1 MAENIETKVLSVDVG
16 GAITNI
22 KEYKKHIEELK
33 GTLLGLEKGTEEY
46 NKVQVQLREEQDK
59 LKEALKDAGGLKEY
73 KEYIENLKGDL
84 LNVTKGTDEWIK
96 KSTELTEAQNVL
108 NDLLKDSGGLKE
120 YKQYVDNLKG
130 SLLNLDKTSE
140 EYKQKS
146 IELTEAQEHLNE
158 VMAIGKNNGEFL
170 EGSYN
175 YLSKQ
180 MSDLKK
186 EWKATGD
193 EAERARLGEQ
203 INSINNQ
210 LKDMDA
216 SVGVFSRNVGNYSQ
230 AYEEAFKTVI
240 GSLDDV
246 DGLLGEVAGNVNSLF
261 PLIKQTTAAATAGLK
276 GIKKAIATTGIGLLI
291 VAVGELA
298 AHFDDVRRAVGVTDD
313 KFQEFKSTVTGV
325 LKTIVAGVAG
335 VGNSILQFLITPIKT
350 FVEVVKGAGTLIKD
364 VFTGKFKKIKEDAV
378 SAGNAVTNALNN
390 GIQFKANFNKGK
402 EFADNLI
409 QNIQD
414 EVKAKQKSD
423 SGKVEV
429 DINPILNRLEEFGL
443 GDIDMLKL
451 QADRRKEALTKQYQ
465 EEKAL
470 LEKNHID
477 TSTLTAEYTQNMLK
491 ADDEYNAAVLQK
503 MQDADAEQ
511 INQLLATS
519 LEEEE
524 ILQGLFDDETM
535 MQEARNIIAA
545 ALDEKRKE
553 QEKKDLEERKKN
565 IESFVSS
572 TSDIIGMVADAWES
586 SIKSQVESGKISEE
600 EGKKQFERVKALET
614 AVAIINTLAAGIE
627 AFKGITKAS
636 GGWALAA
643 AIAQMVATVG
653 VGMAQVAK
661 IQSTQLGTKSTQVT
675 SVTTPNLGSIV
686 NEYQPQYV
694 SNITNN
700 TELDNLANAL
710 QKNPIKA
717 YVVESDITNA
727 QGLTRQREDETS
739 W

>member
-22 KEYKKHIEELK
+22 KEYKQHIDSLK
-33 GTLLGLEKGTEEY
+33 GTLLGLEKGTEQY
-46 NKVQVQLREEQDK
+46 NAV
-59 LKEALKDAGGLKEY
+59 A
-73 KEYIENLKGDL
+73 
-84 LNVTKGTDEWIK
+84 
-96 KSTELTEAQNVL
+96 TELV
-108 NDLLKDSGGLKE
+108 KE
-120 YKQYVDNLKG
+120 Q
-130 SLLNLDKTSE
+130 
-140 EYKQKS
+140 QK
-146 IELTEAQEHLNE
+146 LTE
-158 VMAIGKNNGEFL
+158 VMDVAKGKGEAV
-170 EGSYN
+170 EGSYDN
-175 YLSKQ
+175 LSKT
-180 MSDLKK
+180 MSELKK
-186 EWKATGD
+186 QFKATGD
-193 EAERARLGEQ
+193 EAERTNLALK
-203 INSINNQ
+203 INDINNQ

-240 GSLDDV
+240 GGLDGV

-298 AHFDDVRRAVGVTDD
+298 AHFDDVRRAVGVTDE

-325 LKTIVAGVAG
+325 LKTIVAGVVG

-350 FVEVVKGAGTLIKD
+350 FIEVVKGAGTLIKD
-364 VFTGKFKKIKEDAV
+364 VFTGNFKKIKEDAV
-378 SAGNAVTNALNN
+378 SAGNAVTDALNN
-390 GIQFKANFNKGK
+390 GIKLKANFNKGK

-414 EVKAKQKSD
+414 NINKSD
-423 SGKVEV
+423 KNPVTVTVQPKLKEV
-429 DINPILNRLEEFGL
+429 DTSNLNSGEEDIN
-443 GDIDMLKL
+443 LKL
-451 QADRRKEALTKQYQ
+451 RQ
-465 EEKAL
+465 EEEKQAL
-470 LEKNHID
+470 KDQEKINK
-477 TSTLTAEYTQNMLK
+477 EYLDIEKDFYSELNANLDQ
-491 ADDEYNAAVLQK
+491 YNK
-503 MQDADAEQ
+503 DYFKKFTEQ
-511 INQLLATS
+511 Q
-519 LEEEE
+519 EEE
-524 ILQGLFDDETM
+524 
-535 MQEARNIIAA
+535 ARI
-545 ALDEKRKE
+545 
-553 QEKKDLEERKKN
+553 LEERKNN
-565 IESFVSS
+565 IKSFVSS

-586 SIKSQVESGKISEE
+586 SIKSQIETGKISEE
-600 EGKKQFERVKALET
+600 EGKKQFEQVKALET
-614 AVAIINTLAAGIE
+614 SVAIINTLAAGVE
-627 AFKGITKAS
+627 AFKGITKAT
-636 GGWALAA
+636 GGWALAS
-643 AIAQMVATVG
+643 AIAQMVATVT

-661 IQSTQLGTKSTQVT
+661 IQSTQLGTKATQVT

-717 YVVESDITNA
+717 YVVESDISNA

>member
-33 GTLLGLEKGTEEY
+33 GTLLGLEKGTEQY

-84 LNVTKGTDEWIK
+84 LNVSKGTDEWIK
-96 KSTELTEAQNVL
+96 KSAELTEAQNAL
-108 NDLLKDSGGLKE
+108 NDILRDSGGLKE
-120 YKQYVDNLKG
+120 YKQYVDSLKG

-158 VMAIGKNNGEFL
+158 VMAIGKNNGELL

-230 AYEEAFKTVI
+230 AYEEAFKAVI
-240 GSLDDV
+240 GGLDDV

-298 AHFDDVRRAVGVTDD
+298 AHFDDVRRAIGVTDE

-325 LKTIVAGVAG
+325 LKTIVAGVVG

-350 FVEVVKGAGTLIKD
+350 FIEVVKGAGTLIKD
-364 VFTGKFKKIKEDAV
+364 VFTGNFKKIKEDAV
-378 SAGNAVTNALNN
+378 SAGNAVTNALNS
-390 GIQFKANFNKGK
+390 GIEFKANFNKGK

-414 EVKAKQKSD
+414 NINKSD
-423 SGKVEV
+423 KNPVTVTVQPKLKEV
-429 DINPILNRLEEFGL
+429 DTSNLNSGEEDIN
-443 GDIDMLKL
+443 LKL
-451 QADRRKEALTKQYQ
+451 RQ
-465 EEKAL
+465 EEEKQAL
-470 LEKNHID
+470 KDQEKINK
-477 TSTLTAEYTQNMLK
+477 EYLDIEKDLYSELNANLDQ
-491 ADDEYNAAVLQK
+491 YNK
-503 MQDADAEQ
+503 DYFKKFTEQ
-511 INQLLATS
+511 Q
-519 LEEEE
+519 EEE
-524 ILQGLFDDETM
+524 
-535 MQEARNIIAA
+535 ARV
-545 ALDEKRKE
+545 
-553 QEKKDLEERKKN
+553 LEERKNN
-565 IESFVSS
+565 IKSFVSS

-586 SIKSQVESGKISEE
+586 SIKSQIETGKISEE
-600 EGKKQFERVKALET
+600 EGKKQFEQVKALET

-627 AFKGITKAS
+627 AFKGTIGKT
-636 GGWALAA
+636 GWGLAA

-717 YVVESDITNA
+717 YVVESDISNA

>member
-33 GTLLGLEKGTEEY
+33 GTLLGLQKGTDEY

-59 LKEALKDAGGLKEY
+59 LKETLKDAGGLKEY

-84 LNVTKGTDEWIK
+84 LNVSKGTDEWIK
-96 KSTELTEAQNVL
+96 KSAELTEAQNTL
-108 NDLLKDSGGLKE
+108 NDILKDFGGFKE
-120 YKQYVDNLKG
+120 YKQYVDSLKG

-158 VMAIGKNNGEFL
+158 VMAIGKNNGELL

-193 EAERARLGEQ
+193 EAERARLSEQ

-230 AYEEAFKTVI
+230 AYEEAFKAVI
-240 GSLDDV
+240 GGLDNV

-298 AHFDDVRRAVGVTDD
+298 AHFDDVRRAVGVTDE

-325 LKTIVAGVAG
+325 LKTIVAGVVG

-350 FVEVVKGAGTLIKD
+350 FIEVVKGAGTLIKD
-364 VFTGKFKKIKEDAV
+364 VFTGNFKKIKEDAV
-378 SAGNAVTNALNN
+378 SAGKAVTDALNS
-390 GIQFKANFNKGK
+390 GIEFKANFNKGK

-414 EVKAKQKSD
+414 NINKSD
-423 SGKVEV
+423 K
-429 DINPILNRLEEFGL
+429 NPVTVTVQ
-443 GDIDMLKL
+443 LKL
-451 QADRRKEALTKQYQ
+451 KAVDTSNLNSGEEDVNLKLRQ
-465 EEKAL
+465 EEEKQAL
-470 LEKNHID
+470 KDQEKINK
-477 TSTLTAEYTQNMLK
+477 EYLDIEEDLYSELNAILDQ
-491 ADDEYNAAVLQK
+491 YNK
-503 MQDADAEQ
+503 DYFKKFTEQ
-511 INQLLATS
+511 Q
-519 LEEEE
+519 EEE
-524 ILQGLFDDETM
+524 
-535 MQEARNIIAA
+535 ARV
-545 ALDEKRKE
+545 
-553 QEKKDLEERKKN
+553 LEERKNN
-565 IESFVSS
+565 IKSFVSS

-586 SIKSQVESGKISEE
+586 SIKSQIETGKISEE
-600 EGKKQFERVKALET
+600 EGKKQFEQVKALET

-627 AFKGITKAS
+627 AFKGTIGKT
-636 GGWALAA
+636 GWGLAA

-661 IQSTQLGTKSTQVT
+661 IQSTQLGTKATQVT

-717 YVVESDITNA
+717 YVVESDISNA

>member
-22 KEYKKHIEELK
+22 KEYKQHIDSLK
-33 GTLLGLEKGTEEY
+33 GTLLGLEKGTEQY
-46 NKVQVQLREEQDK
+46 NAV
-59 LKEALKDAGGLKEY
+59 A
-73 KEYIENLKGDL
+73 
-84 LNVTKGTDEWIK
+84 
-96 KSTELTEAQNVL
+96 TELV
-108 NDLLKDSGGLKE
+108 KE
-120 YKQYVDNLKG
+120 Q
-130 SLLNLDKTSE
+130 
-140 EYKQKS
+140 QK
-146 IELTEAQEHLNE
+146 LTE
-158 VMAIGKNNGEFL
+158 VMDVAKGKGEAV
-170 EGSYN
+170 EGSYDS
-175 YLSKQ
+175 LSKT
-180 MSDLKK
+180 MSELKK
-186 EWKATGD
+186 QFKATGD
-193 EAERARLGEQ
+193 EAERTNLALK
-203 INSINNQ
+203 INDINNQ

-230 AYEEAFKTVI
+230 AYEEAFKAVI
-240 GSLDDV
+240 GGLDNV

-298 AHFDDVRRAVGVTDD
+298 AHFDDVRRAVGVTDE

-325 LKTIVAGVAG
+325 LKTIVAGVVG

-350 FVEVVKGAGTLIKD
+350 FIEVVKGAGTLIKD
-364 VFTGKFKKIKEDAV
+364 VFTGNFKKIKEDAV
-378 SAGNAVTNALNN
+378 SAGKAVTDALNN
-390 GIQFKANFNKGK
+390 GIKLKANFNKGK

-409 QNIQD
+409 QDIQD
-414 EVKAKQKSD
+414 NLNKSD
-423 SGKVEV
+423 KNTVTV
-429 DINPILNRLEEFGL
+429 TVR
-443 GDIDMLKL
+443 LKL
-451 QADRRKEALTKQYQ
+451 KAVDTSNLNSDEEDVNLKLRQ
-465 EEKAL
+465 EEEKQAL
-470 LEKNHID
+470 KDQEKINK
-477 TSTLTAEYTQNMLK
+477 EYLDIEEDLYSELNAILDQYNK
-491 ADDEYNAAVLQK
+491 EYFK
-503 MQDADAEQ
+503 KFTEQ
-511 INQLLATS
+511 Q
-519 LEEEE
+519 EEE
-524 ILQGLFDDETM
+524 
-535 MQEARNIIAA
+535 ARI
-545 ALDEKRKE
+545 
-553 QEKKDLEERKKN
+553 LEERKIN
-565 IESFVSS
+565 IKSFVSS

-586 SIKSQVESGKISEE
+586 SIKSQIETGKISEE
-600 EGKKQFERVKALET
+600 EGKKQFEQVKALET

-627 AFKGITKAS
+627 AFKGITKATS
-636 GGWALAA
+636 GWGLAA

-661 IQSTQLGTKSTQVT
+661 IQSTQLGTKATQVT

-717 YVVESDITNA
+717 YVVESDISNA

>member
-22 KEYKKHIEELK
+22 KEYKQHIDSLK
-33 GTLLGLEKGTEEY
+33 GTLLGLEKGTEQY
-46 NKVQVQLREEQDK
+46 NAV
-59 LKEALKDAGGLKEY
+59 A
-73 KEYIENLKGDL
+73 
-84 LNVTKGTDEWIK
+84 
-96 KSTELTEAQNVL
+96 TELV
-108 NDLLKDSGGLKE
+108 KE
-120 YKQYVDNLKG
+120 Q
-130 SLLNLDKTSE
+130 
-140 EYKQKS
+140 QK
-146 IELTEAQEHLNE
+146 LTE
-158 VMAIGKNNGEFL
+158 VMDVAKGKGEAV
-170 EGSYN
+170 EGSYDN
-175 YLSKQ
+175 LSKT
-180 MSDLKK
+180 MSELKK
-186 EWKATGD
+186 QFKATGD
-193 EAERARLGEQ
+193 EAERANLALK
-203 INSINNQ
+203 INDINNQ

-240 GSLDDV
+240 GSLDNV

-325 LKTIVAGVAG
+325 LKTIVAGVVG

-350 FVEVVKGAGTLIKD
+350 FIEVVKGAGTLIKD
-364 VFTGKFKKIKEDAV
+364 VFTGNFKKIKEDAV
-378 SAGNAVTNALNN
+378 SAGNAVTNALNS
-390 GIQFKANFNKGK
+390 GIKFKANFNKGK

-409 QNIQD
+409 QDIQD
-414 EVKAKQKSD
+414 NLNKSD
-423 SGKVEV
+423 KNPVTVTVQPKLKEV
-429 DINPILNRLEEFGL
+429 DTSNLNSGEDIN
-443 GDIDMLKL
+443 LKL
-451 QADRRKEALTKQYQ
+451 RQ
-465 EEKAL
+465 EEEKQAL
-470 LEKNHID
+470 KDQERINKEYIDIEKDLYSELNSNLD
-477 TSTLTAEYTQNMLK
+477 Q
-491 ADDEYNAAVLQK
+491 YNK
-503 MQDADAEQ
+503 DYFEKFKEQ
-511 INQLLATS
+511 Q
-519 LEEEE
+519 EEE
-524 ILQGLFDDETM
+524 
-535 MQEARNIIAA
+535 ARV
-545 ALDEKRKE
+545 
-553 QEKKDLEERKKN
+553 LEERRNN
-565 IESFVSS
+565 IKSFVSS

-586 SIKSQVESGKISEE
+586 SIKSQIETGKLSEE
-600 EGKKQFERVKALET
+600 EGKKQFEKVKALET
-614 AVAIINTLAAGIE
+614 AVAIINTLAAGVE

-643 AIAQMVATVG
+643 AIAQMVATIG

-675 SVTTPNLGSIV
+675 SVTTPNLGSII

>member
-22 KEYKKHIEELK
+22 KEYKQHIDSLK
-33 GTLLGLEKGTEEY
+33 GTLLGLEKGTEQY
-46 NKVQVQLREEQDK
+46 NAV
-59 LKEALKDAGGLKEY
+59 A
-73 KEYIENLKGDL
+73 
-84 LNVTKGTDEWIK
+84 
-96 KSTELTEAQNVL
+96 TELV
-108 NDLLKDSGGLKE
+108 KE
-120 YKQYVDNLKG
+120 Q
-130 SLLNLDKTSE
+130 
-140 EYKQKS
+140 QK
-146 IELTEAQEHLNE
+146 LTE
-158 VMAIGKNNGEFL
+158 VMDVAKGKGEAV
-170 EGSYN
+170 EGSYDN
-175 YLSKQ
+175 LSKT
-180 MSDLKK
+180 MSELKK
-186 EWKATGD
+186 QFKATGD
-193 EAERARLGEQ
+193 EAERANLALK
-203 INSINNQ
+203 INDINNQ

-325 LKTIVAGVAG
+325 LKTIVAGVVG

-350 FVEVVKGAGTLIKD
+350 FIEVVKGAGTLIKD
-364 VFTGKFKKIKEDAV
+364 VFTGNFKKIKEDAV
-378 SAGNAVTNALNN
+378 SAGNAVTNALNS
-390 GIQFKANFNKGK
+390 GIKFKANFNKGK

-409 QNIQD
+409 QDIQD
-414 EVKAKQKSD
+414 NLNKSD
-423 SGKVEV
+423 KNPVTVTVQPKLKEV
-429 DINPILNRLEEFGL
+429 DTSNLNSGEDIN
-443 GDIDMLKL
+443 LKL
-451 QADRRKEALTKQYQ
+451 RQ
-465 EEKAL
+465 EEEKQAL
-470 LEKNHID
+470 KDQEKINKEYID
-477 TSTLTAEYTQNMLK
+477 IEKDLYSELNSNLDQ
-491 ADDEYNAAVLQK
+491 YNK
-503 MQDADAEQ
+503 DYFEKFKEQ
-511 INQLLATS
+511 Q
-519 LEEEE
+519 EEE
-524 ILQGLFDDETM
+524 
-535 MQEARNIIAA
+535 ARV
-545 ALDEKRKE
+545 
-553 QEKKDLEERKKN
+553 LEERRNN
-565 IESFVSS
+565 IKSFVSS

-586 SIKSQVESGKISEE
+586 SIKSQIETGKISEE
-600 EGKKQFERVKALET
+600 EGKKQFEQVKALET
-614 AVAIINTLAAGIE
+614 AVAIINTLAAGVE

-643 AIAQMVATVG
+643 AIAQMVATIG

>member
-22 KEYKKHIEELK
+22 KEYKQHIDSLK
-33 GTLLGLEKGTEEY
+33 GTLLGLEKGTEQY
-46 NKVQVQLREEQDK
+46 NAV
-59 LKEALKDAGGLKEY
+59 A
-73 KEYIENLKGDL
+73 
-84 LNVTKGTDEWIK
+84 
-96 KSTELTEAQNVL
+96 TELV
-108 NDLLKDSGGLKE
+108 KE
-120 YKQYVDNLKG
+120 Q
-130 SLLNLDKTSE
+130 
-140 EYKQKS
+140 QK
-146 IELTEAQEHLNE
+146 LTE
-158 VMAIGKNNGEFL
+158 VMDVAKGKGEAV
-170 EGSYN
+170 EGSYDN
-175 YLSKQ
+175 LSKT
-180 MSDLKK
+180 MSELKK
-186 EWKATGD
+186 QFKATGD
-193 EAERARLGEQ
+193 EAERANLALK
-203 INSINNQ
+203 INDINDQ
-210 LKDMDA
+210 LKEMDA

-298 AHFDDVRRAVGVTDD
+298 AHFDDVRRAVGVTDE

-325 LKTIVAGVAG
+325 LKTIVAGFVG

-350 FVEVVKGAGTLIKD
+350 FIEVVKGAGTLIKD
-364 VFTGKFKKIKEDAV
+364 VFTGNFKKIKEDAV
-378 SAGNAVTNALNN
+378 SAGKAVTDALNN
-390 GIQFKANFNKGK
+390 GIEFKANFNKGK

-414 EVKAKQKSD
+414 NVNKSD
-423 SGKVEV
+423 K
-429 DINPILNRLEEFGL
+429 NPVTVTVQ
-443 GDIDMLKL
+443 LKL
-451 QADRRKEALTKQYQ
+451 KAVDTSNLNSDEEDVNLKLRQKEEEQALKDQERINKEYIDIEKDLYSELNAILDQYNKDYFKKFTEQQ
-465 EEKAL
+465 EE
-470 LEKNHID
+470 
-477 TSTLTAEYTQNMLK
+477 
-491 ADDEYNAAVLQK
+491 
-503 MQDADAEQ
+503 
-511 INQLLATS
+511 
-519 LEEEE
+519 
-524 ILQGLFDDETM
+524 
-535 MQEARNIIAA
+535 EARV
-545 ALDEKRKE
+545 
-553 QEKKDLEERKKN
+553 LEERKNN
-565 IESFVSS
+565 IKSFVSS

-586 SIKSQVESGKISEE
+586 SIKSQIETGKISEE
-600 EGKKQFERVKALET
+600 EGKKQFEQVKALET
-614 AVAIINTLAAGIE
+614 AVAIINTLAAGVE

-636 GGWALAA
+636 GGWGLAA
-643 AIAQMVATVG
+643 AIAQMVATIG

-661 IQSTQLGTKSTQVT
+661 IQSTQLGTKATQVT

-700 TELDNLANAL
+700 TEFDNLANAL

-717 YVVESDITNA
+717 YVVESDISNA

>member
-33 GTLLGLEKGTEEY
+33 GTLLGLQKGTDEY

-84 LNVTKGTDEWIK
+84 LNVSKGTDEWIK
-96 KSTELTEAQNVL
+96 KSTELTEAQNAL
-108 NDLLKDSGGLKE
+108 NDILRDSGGLKE

-193 EAERARLGEQ
+193 AAERARLGEQ

-216 SVGVFSRNVGNYSQ
+216 SVGVFSRNVGNYSA

-313 KFQEFKSTVTGV
+313 KFQELKSTVTGV
-325 LKTIVAGVAG
+325 FKTIVAGAVG
-335 VGNSILQFLITPIKT
+335 VGNSVFQFLITPFKT
-350 FVEVVKGAGTLIKD
+350 FIEVVEGAGTLLKD
-364 VFTGKFKKIKEDAV
+364 IFTGRFKKIKEDAV
-378 SAGNAVTNALNN
+378 DAVNAVKTALNN
-390 GIQFKANFNKGK
+390 GLDFKANFNKGK

-414 EVKAKQKSD
+414 NVNKSD
-423 SGKVEV
+423 KNPVTVTVQPKLKEV
-429 DINPILNRLEEFGL
+429 DTSNLNSGE
-443 GDIDMLKL
+443 DIDLKL
-451 QADRRKEALTKQYQ
+451 RQKEEEQALKDQERINKEYLDIEKDFYSELNANIDQYNKDYFKKFEEQQ
-465 EEKAL
+465 EE
-470 LEKNHID
+470 
-477 TSTLTAEYTQNMLK
+477 
-491 ADDEYNAAVLQK
+491 
-503 MQDADAEQ
+503 
-511 INQLLATS
+511 
-519 LEEEE
+519 
-524 ILQGLFDDETM
+524 
-535 MQEARNIIAA
+535 EARV
-545 ALDEKRKE
+545 
-553 QEKKDLEERKKN
+553 LEERKNN

-586 SIKSQVESGKISEE
+586 SIKSQIETGKISEE

-627 AFKGITKAS
+627 AFKGTIGKT
-636 GGWALAA
+636 GWGLAA

-661 IQSTQLGTKSTQVT
+661 IQSTQLGTKATQVT

-717 YVVESDITNA
+717 YVVESDISNA
-727 QGLTRQREDETS
+727 QGLTRQREEETS

>member
-22 KEYKKHIEELK
+22 KEYKQHIDGLK

-46 NKVQVQLREEQDK
+46 NAVAKQLVKEQQK
-59 LKEALKDAGGLKEY
+59 
-73 KEYIENLKGDL
+73 
-84 LNVTKGTDEWIK
+84 
-96 KSTELTEAQNVL
+96 LTEVMDVA
-108 NDLLKDSGGLKE
+108 
-120 YKQYVDNLKG
+120 KG
-130 SLLNLDKTSE
+130 KG
-140 EYKQKS
+140 
-146 IELTEAQEHLNE
+146 EA
-158 VMAIGKNNGEFL
+158 V
-170 EGSYN
+170 EGSYDN
-175 YLSKQ
+175 LSKT
-180 MSDLKK
+180 MSELKK
-186 EWKATGD
+186 QFKATGD
-193 EAERARLGEQ
+193 EAERTNLALK
-203 INSINNQ
+203 INDINNQ

-240 GSLDDV
+240 SNLDGV

-261 PLIKQTTAAATAGLK
+261 PLIKQTTAAATTGLK

-298 AHFDDVRRAVGVTDD
+298 AHFDDVRRAVGVTDE

-325 LKTIVAGVAG
+325 LKTIVAGVVG

-350 FVEVVKGAGTLIKD
+350 FIEVVKGAGTLIKD
-364 VFTGKFKKIKEDAV
+364 VFTGNFKKIKEDAV
-378 SAGNAVTNALNN
+378 SAGNAVTNALNS
-390 GIQFKANFNKGK
+390 GIKFKANFNKGK

-414 EVKAKQKSD
+414 NLNKSD
-423 SGKVEV
+423 KNPVTVTVQPKLKEV
-429 DINPILNRLEEFGL
+429 DTSKLNSGE
-443 GDIDMLKL
+443 DVNLKL
-451 QADRRKEALTKQYQ
+451 RQEEEKQALKYQ
-465 EEKAL
+465 EKL
-470 LEKNHID
+470 NK
-477 TSTLTAEYTQNMLK
+477 EYKDLYSELNAILDQYNKDYLK
-491 ADDEYNAAVLQK
+491 K
-503 MQDADAEQ
+503 FKEQ
-511 INQLLATS
+511 Q
-519 LEEEE
+519 EEE
-524 ILQGLFDDETM
+524 
-535 MQEARNIIAA
+535 ARV
-545 ALDEKRKE
+545 
-553 QEKKDLEERKKN
+553 LEERRNN
-565 IESFVSS
+565 IKSFVSS

-586 SIKSQVESGKISEE
+586 SIKSQVEAGKLSEE
-600 EGKKQFERVKALET
+600 EGKKQFEQVKALET
-614 AVAIINTLAAGIE
+614 AVAIINTLAAGVE

-636 GGWALAA
+636 GGWGLAA

-661 IQSTQLGTKSTQVT
+661 IQSTQLGTKSTQIT

-717 YVVESDITNA
+717 YVVESEVTNA
-727 QGLTRQREDETS
+727 QGLTRQRNEETS

>member
-33 GTLLGLEKGTEEY
+33 GTLLGLQKGTDEY
-46 NKVQVQLREEQDK
+46 NKVQVRLREEQDK

-84 LNVTKGTDEWIK
+84 LNISKGTDEWIK
-96 KSTELTEAQNVL
+96 KSTELTEAQNTL
-108 NDLLKDSGGLKE
+108 NDFLRDSGGFKE

-146 IELTEAQEHLNE
+146 IELAEAQEHLNE

-193 EAERARLGEQ
+193 AAERARLGEQ

-298 AHFDDVRRAVGVTDD
+298 AHFDDVRRAVGVTDE

-325 LKTIVAGVAG
+325 LKTIVAGVVG

-350 FVEVVKGAGTLIKD
+350 FIEVVKGAGTLIKD
-364 VFTGKFKKIKEDAV
+364 VFTGNFKKIKEDAV
-378 SAGNAVTNALNN
+378 SAGNAVTNALNS
-390 GIQFKANFNKGK
+390 GIKFKANFNKGK

-409 QNIQD
+409 QDIQD
-414 EVKAKQKSD
+414 NLNKSD
-423 SGKVEV
+423 KNPVTVTVQPKLKEV
-429 DINPILNRLEEFGL
+429 DTSNLNSGEDIN
-443 GDIDMLKL
+443 LKL
-451 QADRRKEALTKQYQ
+451 RQ
-465 EEKAL
+465 EEEKQAL
-470 LEKNHID
+470 KDQEKLNKEYID
-477 TSTLTAEYTQNMLK
+477 IEKDLYSELNSNLDQ
-491 ADDEYNAAVLQK
+491 YNK
-503 MQDADAEQ
+503 DYFEKFKEQ
-511 INQLLATS
+511 Q
-519 LEEEE
+519 EEE
-524 ILQGLFDDETM
+524 
-535 MQEARNIIAA
+535 ARV
-545 ALDEKRKE
+545 
-553 QEKKDLEERKKN
+553 LEERRNN
-565 IESFVSS
+565 IKSFVSS

-586 SIKSQVESGKISEE
+586 SIKSQIETGKISEE
-600 EGKKQFERVKALET
+600 EGKKQFEQVKALET
-614 AVAIINTLAAGIE
+614 AVAIINTLAAGVE

-643 AIAQMVATVG
+643 AIAQMVATIG

>member
-22 KEYKKHIEELK
+22 KEYKQHLDSLK
-33 GTLLGLEKGTEEY
+33 GTLLGLEKGTEQY
-46 NKVQVQLREEQDK
+46 NAV
-59 LKEALKDAGGLKEY
+59 A
-73 KEYIENLKGDL
+73 
-84 LNVTKGTDEWIK
+84 
-96 KSTELTEAQNVL
+96 TELV
-108 NDLLKDSGGLKE
+108 KE
-120 YKQYVDNLKG
+120 Q
-130 SLLNLDKTSE
+130 
-140 EYKQKS
+140 QK
-146 IELTEAQEHLNE
+146 LTE
-158 VMAIGKNNGEFL
+158 VMDVAKGKGEAV
-170 EGSYN
+170 EGSYDN
-175 YLSKQ
+175 LSKT
-180 MSDLKK
+180 MSELKK
-186 EWKATGD
+186 QFKATGD
-193 EAERARLGEQ
+193 EAERANLALK
-203 INSINNQ
+203 INDINNQ

-240 GSLDDV
+240 GSLDNV

-325 LKTIVAGVAG
+325 LKTIVAGVVG

-350 FVEVVKGAGTLIKD
+350 FIEVVKGAGTLIKD
-364 VFTGKFKKIKEDAV
+364 VFTGNFKKIKEDAV
-378 SAGNAVTNALNN
+378 SAGNAVTNALNS
-390 GIQFKANFNKGK
+390 GIKFKANFNKGK

-409 QNIQD
+409 QDIQD
-414 EVKAKQKSD
+414 NLNKSD
-423 SGKVEV
+423 KNPVTVTVQPKLKEV
-429 DINPILNRLEEFGL
+429 DTSNLNSGEDIN
-443 GDIDMLKL
+443 LKL
-451 QADRRKEALTKQYQ
+451 RQ
-465 EEKAL
+465 EEEKQAL
-470 LEKNHID
+470 KDQEKLNKEYID
-477 TSTLTAEYTQNMLK
+477 IEKDLYSELNSNLDQ
-491 ADDEYNAAVLQK
+491 YNK
-503 MQDADAEQ
+503 DYFEKFKEQ
-511 INQLLATS
+511 Q
-519 LEEEE
+519 EEE
-524 ILQGLFDDETM
+524 
-535 MQEARNIIAA
+535 ARV
-545 ALDEKRKE
+545 
-553 QEKKDLEERKKN
+553 LEERRNN
-565 IESFVSS
+565 IKSFVSS

-586 SIKSQVESGKISEE
+586 SIKSQIETGKISEE
-600 EGKKQFERVKALET
+600 EGKKQFEQVKALET
-614 AVAIINTLAAGIE
+614 AVAIINTLAAGVE

-643 AIAQMVATVG
+643 AIAQMVATIG

>member
-84 LNVTKGTDEWIK
+84 LNVSKGTDEWIK
-96 KSTELTEAQNVL
+96 KSTELTEAQNAL
-108 NDLLKDSGGLKE
+108 NDILRDSGGLKE
-120 YKQYVDNLKG
+120 YKQYVDSLKG

-158 VMAIGKNNGEFL
+158 VMAIGKNNGELL

-230 AYEEAFKTVI
+230 AYEEAFKAVI
-240 GSLDDV
+240 GGLDDV

-298 AHFDDVRRAVGVTDD
+298 AHFDDVRRAVGITDE

-325 LKTIVAGVAG
+325 LKTIVAGVVG

-350 FVEVVKGAGTLIKD
+350 FIEVVKGAGTLIKD
-364 VFTGKFKKIKEDAV
+364 VFTGNFKKIKEDAV
-378 SAGNAVTNALNN
+378 SAGKAVTDALNS
-390 GIQFKANFNKGK
+390 GIEFKANFNKGK

-414 EVKAKQKSD
+414 NLNKSEKNPVTVKVQ
-423 SGKVEV
+423 
-429 DINPILNRLEEFGL
+429 
-443 GDIDMLKL
+443 LKL
-451 QADRRKEALTKQYQ
+451 KAVDTSNLNSDEEDVNLKLRQ
-465 EEKAL
+465 EEEKQAL
-470 LEKNHID
+470 KDQEKINK
-477 TSTLTAEYTQNMLK
+477 EYLDIEKDLYSELNANLDQ
-491 ADDEYNAAVLQK
+491 YNK
-503 MQDADAEQ
+503 DYFKKFTEQ
-511 INQLLATS
+511 Q
-519 LEEEE
+519 EEE
-524 ILQGLFDDETM
+524 
-535 MQEARNIIAA
+535 ARV
-545 ALDEKRKE
+545 
-553 QEKKDLEERKKN
+553 LEERKNN
-565 IESFVSS
+565 IKSFVSS

-586 SIKSQVESGKISEE
+586 SIKSQIETGKISEE

-627 AFKGITKAS
+627 AFKGTIGKT
-636 GGWALAA
+636 GWGLAA

-661 IQSTQLGTKSTQVT
+661 IQSTQLGTKATQVT

-717 YVVESDITNA
+717 YVVESDISNA

>member
-33 GTLLGLEKGTEEY
+33 GTLLGLQKGTDEY
-46 NKVQVQLREEQDK
+46 NKVQVRLREEQDK

-84 LNVTKGTDEWIK
+84 LNISKGTDEWIK
-96 KSTELTEAQNVL
+96 KSTELTEAQNTL
-108 NDLLKDSGGLKE
+108 NDFLRDSGGFKE

-146 IELTEAQEHLNE
+146 IELAEAQEHLNE
-158 VMAIGKNNGEFL
+158 VMVIGKNNGEFL

-193 EAERARLGEQ
+193 AAERARLGEQ

-298 AHFDDVRRAVGVTDD
+298 AHFDDVRRAVGVTDE

-325 LKTIVAGVAG
+325 LKTIVAGVVG

-350 FVEVVKGAGTLIKD
+350 FIEVVKGAGTLIKD
-364 VFTGKFKKIKEDAV
+364 VFTGNFKKIKEDAV
-378 SAGNAVTNALNN
+378 SAGNAVTNALNS
-390 GIQFKANFNKGK
+390 GIKFKANFNKGK

-409 QNIQD
+409 QDIQD
-414 EVKAKQKSD
+414 NLNKSD
-423 SGKVEV
+423 KNPVTVTVQPKLKEV
-429 DINPILNRLEEFGL
+429 DTSNLNSGEDIN
-443 GDIDMLKL
+443 LKL
-451 QADRRKEALTKQYQ
+451 RQ
-465 EEKAL
+465 EEEKQAL
-470 LEKNHID
+470 KDQEKINKEYID
-477 TSTLTAEYTQNMLK
+477 IEKDLYSELNSNLDQ
-491 ADDEYNAAVLQK
+491 YNK
-503 MQDADAEQ
+503 DYFEKFKEQ
-511 INQLLATS
+511 Q
-519 LEEEE
+519 EEE
-524 ILQGLFDDETM
+524 
-535 MQEARNIIAA
+535 ARV
-545 ALDEKRKE
+545 
-553 QEKKDLEERKKN
+553 LEERRNN
-565 IESFVSS
+565 IKSFVSS
-572 TSDIIGMVADAWES
+572 TSDVIGMVADAWES
-586 SIKSQVESGKISEE
+586 SIKSQIETGKISEE
-600 EGKKQFERVKALET
+600 EGKKQFEQVKALET
-614 AVAIINTLAAGIE
+614 AVAIINTLAAGVE

-643 AIAQMVATVG
+643 AIAQMVATIG

-675 SVTTPNLGSIV
+675 SVTTPNLGSII

>member
-22 KEYKKHIEELK
+22 KEYKQHIDSLK
-33 GTLLGLEKGTEEY
+33 GTLLGLEKGTEQY
-46 NKVQVQLREEQDK
+46 NAV
-59 LKEALKDAGGLKEY
+59 A
-73 KEYIENLKGDL
+73 
-84 LNVTKGTDEWIK
+84 
-96 KSTELTEAQNVL
+96 TELV
-108 NDLLKDSGGLKE
+108 KE
-120 YKQYVDNLKG
+120 Q
-130 SLLNLDKTSE
+130 
-140 EYKQKS
+140 QK
-146 IELTEAQEHLNE
+146 LTE
-158 VMAIGKNNGEFL
+158 VMDVAKGKGEAV
-170 EGSYN
+170 EGSYDN
-175 YLSKQ
+175 LSKT
-180 MSDLKK
+180 MSELKK
-186 EWKATGD
+186 QFKATGD
-193 EAERARLGEQ
+193 EAERANLALK
-203 INSINNQ
+203 INDINNQ

-240 GSLDDV
+240 GSLDNV

-298 AHFDDVRRAVGVTDD
+298 AHFDDVRRAVGITDD
-313 KFQEFKSTVTGV
+313 KFQELKSTVTGV
-325 LKTIVAGVAG
+325 LKTIVAGVVG

-350 FVEVVKGAGTLIKD
+350 FIEVVKGAGTLIKD
-364 VFTGKFKKIKEDAV
+364 VFTGNFKKIKEDAV
-378 SAGNAVTNALNN
+378 SAGKAVTDALNS
-390 GIQFKANFNKGK
+390 GIEFKANFNKGK

-414 EVKAKQKSD
+414 NLNK
-423 SGKVEV
+423 SGKNTVTV
-429 DINPILNRLEEFGL
+429 TVQ
-443 GDIDMLKL
+443 LKL
-451 QADRRKEALTKQYQ
+451 KAVDTSKINSDEEDVNLKLRQKEEEQALKDQERINKEYLDIEKDLYSELNAILDQYNKDYFKKFTEQQ
-465 EEKAL
+465 EE
-470 LEKNHID
+470 
-477 TSTLTAEYTQNMLK
+477 
-491 ADDEYNAAVLQK
+491 
-503 MQDADAEQ
+503 
-511 INQLLATS
+511 
-519 LEEEE
+519 
-524 ILQGLFDDETM
+524 
-535 MQEARNIIAA
+535 EAR
-545 ALDEKRKE
+545 K
-553 QEKKDLEERKKN
+553 LEERKNN
-565 IESFVSS
+565 IKSFVSS

-586 SIKSQVESGKISEE
+586 SIKSQIETGKISEE
-600 EGKKQFERVKALET
+600 EGKKQFEQVKALET
-614 AVAIINTLAAGIE
+614 AVAIINTLAAGVE

-636 GGWALAA
+636 GGWGLAA
-643 AIAQMVATVG
+643 AIAQMVATIG

-661 IQSTQLGTKSTQVT
+661 IQSTQLGTKATQVT

-717 YVVESDITNA
+717 FVVESDISNA

>member
-33 GTLLGLEKGTEEY
+33 GTLLGLEKGTEQY

-59 LKEALKDAGGLKEY
+59 LKEVLKDAGGLKEY

-84 LNVTKGTDEWIK
+84 LNVSKGTDEWIK
-96 KSTELTEAQNVL
+96 KSTELTEAQNAL
-108 NDLLKDSGGLKE
+108 NDILRDYGGLKE

-158 VMAIGKNNGEFL
+158 VMAIGKNNGELL

-216 SVGVFSRNVGNYSQ
+216 SVGVFSRNVGNYSA

-276 GIKKAIATTGIGLLI
+276 GIKKALATTGIGLLI

-298 AHFDDVRRAVGVTDD
+298 AHFDDVRRAVGLTDE
-313 KFQEFKSTVTGV
+313 KFQELKSTVTGV
-325 LKTIVAGVAG
+325 FKTIVAGAVG
-335 VGNSILQFLITPIKT
+335 VGNSVFQFLITPFKT
-350 FVEVVKGAGTLIKD
+350 FIEVVEGAGTLLKD
-364 VFTGKFKKIKEDAV
+364 IFTGRFKKIKEDAV
-378 SAGNAVTNALNN
+378 DAVNAVKTALNN
-390 GIQFKANFNKGK
+390 GLDFKANFNKGK

-414 EVKAKQKSD
+414 NLNKSD
-423 SGKVEV
+423 KNPVTVTVQPKLKEV
-429 DINPILNRLEEFGL
+429 DTSNLNSGEE
-443 GDIDMLKL
+443 DVNLKL
-451 QADRRKEALTKQYQ
+451 R
-465 EEKAL
+465 
-470 LEKNHID
+470 
-477 TSTLTAEYTQNMLK
+477 
-491 ADDEYNAAVLQK
+491 QK
-503 MQDADAEQ
+503 
-511 INQLLATS
+511 
-519 LEEEE
+519 EEE
-524 ILQGLFDDETM
+524 Q
-535 MQEARNIIAA
+535 A
-545 ALDEKRKE
+545 
-553 QEKKDLEERKKN
+553 
-565 IESFVSS
+565 
-572 TSDIIGMVADAWES
+572 
-586 SIKSQVESGKISEE
+586 
-600 EGKKQFERVKALET
+600 
-614 AVAIINTLAAGIE
+614 
-627 AFKGITKAS
+627 
-636 GGWALAA
+636 
-643 AIAQMVATVG
+643 
-653 VGMAQVAK
+653 
-661 IQSTQLGTKSTQVT
+661 
-675 SVTTPNLGSIV
+675 
-686 NEYQPQYV
+686 
-694 SNITNN
+694 
-700 TELDNLANAL
+700 
-710 QKNPIKA
+710 
-717 YVVESDITNA
+717 
-727 QGLTRQREDETS
+727 
-739 W
+739 

>member
-22 KEYKKHIEELK
+22 KEYKQHIDSLK
-33 GTLLGLEKGTEEY
+33 GTLLGLEKGTEQY
-46 NKVQVQLREEQDK
+46 NAV
-59 LKEALKDAGGLKEY
+59 A
-73 KEYIENLKGDL
+73 
-84 LNVTKGTDEWIK
+84 
-96 KSTELTEAQNVL
+96 TELV
-108 NDLLKDSGGLKE
+108 KE
-120 YKQYVDNLKG
+120 Q
-130 SLLNLDKTSE
+130 
-140 EYKQKS
+140 QK
-146 IELTEAQEHLNE
+146 LTE
-158 VMAIGKNNGEFL
+158 VMDVAKGKGEAV
-170 EGSYN
+170 EGSYDN
-175 YLSKQ
+175 LSKT
-180 MSDLKK
+180 MSELKK
-186 EWKATGD
+186 QFKATGD
-193 EAERARLGEQ
+193 EAERANLALK
-203 INSINNQ
+203 INDINDQ

-240 GSLDDV
+240 GSLDNV

-261 PLIKQTTAAATAGLK
+261 PLIKQTTAAATAGLN

-298 AHFDDVRRAVGVTDD
+298 AHFDDVRRAVGVTDE

-325 LKTIVAGVAG
+325 LKTIVAGFVG

-350 FVEVVKGAGTLIKD
+350 FIEVVKGAGTLIKD
-364 VFTGKFKKIKEDAV
+364 VFTGNFKKIKEDAV

-409 QNIQD
+409 QDIQD
-414 EVKAKQKSD
+414 NLNKSD
-423 SGKVEV
+423 KSPVTVTVQPKLKEV
-429 DINPILNRLEEFGL
+429 DTSNLNSDEE
-443 GDIDMLKL
+443 DVNLKL
-451 QADRRKEALTKQYQ
+451 RQ
-465 EEKAL
+465 EEEKQAL
-470 LEKNHID
+470 KDQEKLNKEYID
-477 TSTLTAEYTQNMLK
+477 IEKDLYSEL
-491 ADDEYNAAVLQK
+491 NANLDQFNK
-503 MQDADAEQ
+503 DYFKKFNEQ
-511 INQLLATS
+511 Q
-519 LEEEE
+519 EEE
-524 ILQGLFDDETM
+524 
-535 MQEARNIIAA
+535 ARV
-545 ALDEKRKE
+545 
-553 QEKKDLEERKKN
+553 LEERRNN
-565 IESFVSS
+565 IKSFVSS

-586 SIKSQVESGKISEE
+586 SIKSQIETGKISEE
-600 EGKKQFERVKALET
+600 EGKKQFEQVKALET
-614 AVAIINTLAAGIE
+614 AVAIINTIAAGIE

-643 AIAQMVATVG
+643 AIAQMVATIG

-661 IQSTQLGTKSTQVT
+661 IQSTQLGTKSTQIT

-717 YVVESDITNA
+717 YVVESDISNA

>member
-59 LKEALKDAGGLKEY
+59 LKETLKDAGGLKEY

-84 LNVTKGTDEWIK
+84 LNVSKGTDEWIK
-96 KSTELTEAQNVL
+96 KSTELTEAQNIL

-170 EGSYN
+170 EGSYD

-193 EAERARLGEQ
+193 AAERARLGEQ

-216 SVGVFSRNVGNYSQ
+216 SVGVFSRNVGNYSA

-298 AHFDDVRRAVGVTDD
+298 AHFDDVRRAVGITDE

-325 LKTIVAGVAG
+325 LKTIVAGVVG

-350 FVEVVKGAGTLIKD
+350 FIEVVKGAGTLIKD
-364 VFTGKFKKIKEDAV
+364 VFTGNFKKIKEDAV
-378 SAGNAVTNALNN
+378 SAGNAVTNALND
-390 GIQFKANFNKGK
+390 GIKFKANFNKGK

-409 QNIQD
+409 QDIQD
-414 EVKAKQKSD
+414 NLNKSE
-423 SGKVEV
+423 KNPVTVTVQPKLKEV
-429 DINPILNRLEEFGL
+429 DTSNLNSNEE
-443 GDIDMLKL
+443 DVNLKL
-451 QADRRKEALTKQYQ
+451 RQKEEEQALKDQERINKEYLDIEKDFYSELNANIDQYNKDYFKKFKEQQ
-465 EEKAL
+465 EE
-470 LEKNHID
+470 
-477 TSTLTAEYTQNMLK
+477 
-491 ADDEYNAAVLQK
+491 
-503 MQDADAEQ
+503 
-511 INQLLATS
+511 
-519 LEEEE
+519 
-524 ILQGLFDDETM
+524 
-535 MQEARNIIAA
+535 EARV
-545 ALDEKRKE
+545 
-553 QEKKDLEERKKN
+553 LEERRNN

-586 SIKSQVESGKISEE
+586 SIKSQIETGKISEE
-600 EGKKQFERVKALET
+600 EGKRQFEQVKALET
-614 AVAIINTLAAGIE
+614 SVAIINTLAAGVE
-627 AFKGITKAS
+627 AFKGITKAT

-643 AIAQMVATVG
+643 AIAQMVATVT

-717 YVVESDITNA
+717 YVVESDISNA

>member
-108 NDLLKDSGGLKE
+108 NDILKDSGGLKE
-120 YKQYVDNLKG
+120 YKQYVDSLKG

-158 VMAIGKNNGEFL
+158 VMAIGKNNGELL

-193 EAERARLGEQ
+193 EAERARLGEK

-216 SVGVFSRNVGNYSQ
+216 SVGVFSRNVGNYSA

-298 AHFDDVRRAVGVTDD
+298 AHFDDVRRAVGVTDE
-313 KFQEFKSTVTGV
+313 KFQEFKSTVVGV
-325 LKTIVAGVAG
+325 LKTIVAGFVG

-350 FVEVVKGAGTLIKD
+350 FIEVVKGAGTLIKD
-364 VFTGKFKKIKEDAV
+364 VFTGNFKKIKEDAV
-378 SAGNAVTNALNN
+378 SAGKAVTDALNN
-390 GIQFKANFNKGK
+390 GIEFKANFNKGK

-409 QNIQD
+409 QNIQ
-414 EVKAKQKSD
+414 ENLNKSD
-423 SGKVEV
+423 KNPVTVTVQPKLKEV
-429 DINPILNRLEEFGL
+429 DTSNLNSNDE
-443 GDIDMLKL
+443 DVNLKL
-451 QADRRKEALTKQYQ
+451 RQKEEEQALKDQERINKEYLDIEKDFYSELNANIDQYNKDYFKKFTEQQ
-465 EEKAL
+465 EE
-470 LEKNHID
+470 
-477 TSTLTAEYTQNMLK
+477 
-491 ADDEYNAAVLQK
+491 
-503 MQDADAEQ
+503 
-511 INQLLATS
+511 
-519 LEEEE
+519 
-524 ILQGLFDDETM
+524 
-535 MQEARNIIAA
+535 EARV
-545 ALDEKRKE
+545 
-553 QEKKDLEERKKN
+553 LEERKNN
-565 IESFVSS
+565 INSFVSS

-586 SIKSQVESGKISEE
+586 SIKSQIETGKISEE
-600 EGKKQFERVKALET
+600 EGKKQFEQVKALET

-627 AFKGITKAS
+627 AFKGTIGKT
-636 GGWALAA
+636 GWGLAA
-643 AIAQMVATVG
+643 AIAQMVATVT

-717 YVVESDITNA
+717 YVVESDISNA
-727 QGLTRQREDETS
+727 QGLSRQREDETS

>member
-33 GTLLGLEKGTEEY
+33 GTLLGLEKGTEQY

-84 LNVTKGTDEWIK
+84 LNVSKGTDEWLK
-96 KSTELTEAQNVL
+96 KSAELTEAQNAL
-108 NDLLKDSGGLKE
+108 NDILRDSGGLKE
-120 YKQYVDNLKG
+120 YKQYVDSLKG

-170 EGSYN
+170 EGSYD

-180 MSDLKK
+180 MSELKK

-193 EAERARLGEQ
+193 AAERARLGEQ

-230 AYEEAFKTVI
+230 AYEEAFKAVI
-240 GSLDDV
+240 GGLDNV

-298 AHFDDVRRAVGVTDD
+298 AHFDDVRRAVGVTDE

-325 LKTIVAGVAG
+325 LKTIVAGVVG

-350 FVEVVKGAGTLIKD
+350 FIEVVKGAGTLIKD
-364 VFTGKFKKIKEDAV
+364 VFTGNFKKIKEDAV
-378 SAGNAVTNALNN
+378 SAGNAVNSALNN
-390 GIQFKANFNKGK
+390 GIQFKANYNKGK

-414 EVKAKQKSD
+414 NLNKSD
-423 SGKVEV
+423 KNPVTVTVQPKLKEV
-429 DINPILNRLEEFGL
+429 DTSNLNSGEE
-443 GDIDMLKL
+443 DVNLKL
-451 QADRRKEALTKQYQ
+451 RQ
-465 EEKAL
+465 EEEKQAL
-470 LEKNHID
+470 KDQEKINK
-477 TSTLTAEYTQNMLK
+477 EYLDIEKDLYSELNANLDQ
-491 ADDEYNAAVLQK
+491 YNK
-503 MQDADAEQ
+503 DYFKKFTEQ
-511 INQLLATS
+511 Q
-519 LEEEE
+519 EEE
-524 ILQGLFDDETM
+524 
-535 MQEARNIIAA
+535 ARV
-545 ALDEKRKE
+545 
-553 QEKKDLEERKKN
+553 LEERKNN
-565 IESFVSS
+565 IKSFVSS

-586 SIKSQVESGKISEE
+586 SIKSQIETGKISEE
-600 EGKKQFERVKALET
+600 EGKKQFEQVKALET
-614 AVAIINTLAAGIE
+614 AVAIINTLAAGVE
-627 AFKGITKAS
+627 AFKGITKATS
-636 GGWALAA
+636 GWGLAA
-643 AIAQMVATVG
+643 AIAQMVATVT

-717 YVVESDITNA
+717 YVVESDISNA

>member
-84 LNVTKGTDEWIK
+84 LNVSKGTDEWIK
-96 KSTELTEAQNVL
+96 KSTELTEAQNAL
-108 NDLLKDSGGLKE
+108 NDILRDSGGLKE

-158 VMAIGKNNGEFL
+158 VMAIGKNNGELL

-230 AYEEAFKTVI
+230 AYEEAFKAVI
-240 GSLDDV
+240 GGLDDV

-298 AHFDDVRRAVGVTDD
+298 AHFDDVRRAIGVTDE

-325 LKTIVAGVAG
+325 LKTIVAGVVG

-350 FVEVVKGAGTLIKD
+350 FIEVVKGAGTLIKD
-364 VFTGKFKKIKEDAV
+364 VFTGNFKKIKEDAV
-378 SAGNAVTNALNN
+378 SAGNAVTDALNN
-390 GIQFKANFNKGK
+390 GIKLKANFNKGK

-414 EVKAKQKSD
+414 NINKSD
-423 SGKVEV
+423 KNPVTVTVQPKLKEV
-429 DINPILNRLEEFGL
+429 DTSNLNSNEE
-443 GDIDMLKL
+443 DVNLKL
-451 QADRRKEALTKQYQ
+451 RQKEEEQALKDQERINKEYLDIEKDLYSELNANLDQYNKDYFKKFTEQQ
-465 EEKAL
+465 EE
-470 LEKNHID
+470 
-477 TSTLTAEYTQNMLK
+477 
-491 ADDEYNAAVLQK
+491 
-503 MQDADAEQ
+503 
-511 INQLLATS
+511 
-519 LEEEE
+519 
-524 ILQGLFDDETM
+524 
-535 MQEARNIIAA
+535 EARV
-545 ALDEKRKE
+545 
-553 QEKKDLEERKKN
+553 LEERKNN
-565 IESFVSS
+565 IKSFVSS

-586 SIKSQVESGKISEE
+586 SIKSQVESGKISKE
-600 EGKKQFERVKALET
+600 EGERQFEFIKAMQT
-614 AVAIINTLAAGIE
+614 SVAIINTISAGIKAYE
-627 AFKGITKAS
+627 GIVSST
-636 GGWALAA
+636 GGWGLAA
-643 AIAQMVATVG
+643 AIAQMVAVIGT
-653 VGMAQVAK
+653 GMAQVAK
-661 IQSTQLGTKSTQVT
+661 IQSTTLGTTSTQVT
-675 SVTTPNLGSIV
+675 SVSTPNLGSIV

>member
-22 KEYKKHIEELK
+22 KEYKQHIDGLK

-46 NKVQVQLREEQDK
+46 NAVAKQLVKEQQK
-59 LKEALKDAGGLKEY
+59 
-73 KEYIENLKGDL
+73 
-84 LNVTKGTDEWIK
+84 
-96 KSTELTEAQNVL
+96 LTEVMDVA
-108 NDLLKDSGGLKE
+108 
-120 YKQYVDNLKG
+120 KG
-130 SLLNLDKTSE
+130 KG
-140 EYKQKS
+140 
-146 IELTEAQEHLNE
+146 EA
-158 VMAIGKNNGEFL
+158 V
-170 EGSYN
+170 EGSYDN
-175 YLSKQ
+175 LSKT
-180 MSDLKK
+180 MSELKK
-186 EWKATGD
+186 QFKATGD
-193 EAERARLGEQ
+193 EAERTNLALK
-203 INSINNQ
+203 INDINNQ

-240 GSLDDV
+240 GSLDNV

-298 AHFDDVRRAVGVTDD
+298 AHFDDVRKAVGITDE

-325 LKTIVAGVAG
+325 LKTIVAGVVG

-350 FVEVVKGAGTLIKD
+350 FIEVVKGAGTLIKD
-364 VFTGKFKKIKEDAV
+364 VFTGNFKKIKEDAV
-378 SAGNAVTNALNN
+378 SAGKAVTNALNN
-390 GIQFKANFNKGK
+390 GVKFKANFNKGK

-414 EVKAKQKSD
+414 NLNKSD
-423 SGKVEV
+423 KNPVTVTVQPKLKEV
-429 DINPILNRLEEFGL
+429 DTSNLNYGE
-443 GDIDMLKL
+443 DVNLKL
-451 QADRRKEALTKQYQ
+451 RQKEEEQALKDQEKLNKEYLDIEKDLYSELNANLDQYNKDYFKKFKEQQ
-465 EEKAL
+465 EE
-470 LEKNHID
+470 
-477 TSTLTAEYTQNMLK
+477 
-491 ADDEYNAAVLQK
+491 
-503 MQDADAEQ
+503 
-511 INQLLATS
+511 
-519 LEEEE
+519 
-524 ILQGLFDDETM
+524 
-535 MQEARNIIAA
+535 EARV
-545 ALDEKRKE
+545 
-553 QEKKDLEERKKN
+553 LEERRNN
-565 IESFVSS
+565 IKSFVSS

-586 SIKSQVESGKISEE
+586 SIKSQVEAGKLSEE
-600 EGKKQFERVKALET
+600 EGKKQFEQVKALET
-614 AVAIINTLAAGIE
+614 AVAIINTLAAGVE

-643 AIAQMVATVG
+643 AIAQMVATIG

-661 IQSTQLGTKSTQVT
+661 IQSTQLGTKSTQIT
-675 SVTTPNLGSIV
+675 SVTTPNLGSII

-717 YVVESDITNA
+717 YVVESDISNA

>member
-22 KEYKKHIEELK
+22 KEYKQHIDSLK
-33 GTLLGLEKGTEEY
+33 GTLLGLEKGTEQY
-46 NKVQVQLREEQDK
+46 NAV
-59 LKEALKDAGGLKEY
+59 A
-73 KEYIENLKGDL
+73 
-84 LNVTKGTDEWIK
+84 
-96 KSTELTEAQNVL
+96 TELV
-108 NDLLKDSGGLKE
+108 KE
-120 YKQYVDNLKG
+120 Q
-130 SLLNLDKTSE
+130 
-140 EYKQKS
+140 QK
-146 IELTEAQEHLNE
+146 LTE
-158 VMAIGKNNGEFL
+158 VMDVAKGKGEAV
-170 EGSYN
+170 EGSYDN
-175 YLSKQ
+175 LSKT
-180 MSDLKK
+180 MSELKK
-186 EWKATGD
+186 QFKATGD
-193 EAERARLGEQ
+193 EAERANLALK
-203 INSINNQ
+203 INDINNQ

-240 GSLDDV
+240 GSLDNV

-325 LKTIVAGVAG
+325 LKTIVAGVVG

-350 FVEVVKGAGTLIKD
+350 FIEVVKGAGTLIKD
-364 VFTGKFKKIKEDAV
+364 VFTGNFKKIKEDAV
-378 SAGNAVTNALNN
+378 SAGNAVTNALNS
-390 GIQFKANFNKGK
+390 GIKFKANFNKGK

-409 QNIQD
+409 QDIQD
-414 EVKAKQKSD
+414 NLNKSD
-423 SGKVEV
+423 KNPVTVTVQPKLKEV
-429 DINPILNRLEEFGL
+429 DTSNLNSGEDIN
-443 GDIDMLKL
+443 LKL
-451 QADRRKEALTKQYQ
+451 RQ
-465 EEKAL
+465 EEEKQAL
-470 LEKNHID
+470 KDQEKLNKEYID
-477 TSTLTAEYTQNMLK
+477 IEKDLYSELNSNLDQ
-491 ADDEYNAAVLQK
+491 YNK
-503 MQDADAEQ
+503 DYFEKFKEQ
-511 INQLLATS
+511 Q
-519 LEEEE
+519 EEE
-524 ILQGLFDDETM
+524 
-535 MQEARNIIAA
+535 ARV
-545 ALDEKRKE
+545 
-553 QEKKDLEERKKN
+553 LEERRNN
-565 IESFVSS
+565 IKSFVSS

-586 SIKSQVESGKISEE
+586 SIKSQIETGKISEE
-600 EGKKQFERVKALET
+600 EGKKQFEQVKALET
-614 AVAIINTLAAGIE
+614 AVAIINTLAAGVE

-643 AIAQMVATVG
+643 AIAQMVATIG

-675 SVTTPNLGSIV
+675 SVTTPNLGSII

>member
-84 LNVTKGTDEWIK
+84 LNVSKGTDEWIK
-96 KSTELTEAQNVL
+96 KSTELTEAQNTL
-108 NDLLKDSGGLKE
+108 NDLLRDSGGLKE

-193 EAERARLGEQ
+193 AAERARLGEQ

-216 SVGVFSRNVGNYSQ
+216 SVGVFSRNVGNYSA

-298 AHFDDVRRAVGVTDD
+298 AHFDDVRRAVGVTDE
-313 KFQEFKSTVTGV
+313 KFQELKSTVTGV
-325 LKTIVAGVAG
+325 LKTIVAGAVG
-335 VGNSILQFLITPIKT
+335 VGNSVFQFLITPFKT
-350 FVEVVKGAGTLIKD
+350 FIEVVEGAGTLLKD
-364 VFTGKFKKIKEDAV
+364 IFTGRFKKIKEDAV
-378 SAGNAVTNALNN
+378 DAVNAVKTALNN
-390 GIQFKANFNKGK
+390 GLDFKANFNKGK

-414 EVKAKQKSD
+414 NVNKSD
-423 SGKVEV
+423 KNPVTVTVQPKLKEV
-429 DINPILNRLEEFGL
+429 DTSNLNSGE
-443 GDIDMLKL
+443 DVNLKL
-451 QADRRKEALTKQYQ
+451 RQ
-465 EEKAL
+465 EEEKQAL
-470 LEKNHID
+470 KDQEKINK
-477 TSTLTAEYTQNMLK
+477 EYLDIEKDLYSELNANLDQ
-491 ADDEYNAAVLQK
+491 YNK
-503 MQDADAEQ
+503 DYFKKFTEQ
-511 INQLLATS
+511 Q
-519 LEEEE
+519 EEE
-524 ILQGLFDDETM
+524 
-535 MQEARNIIAA
+535 ARV
-545 ALDEKRKE
+545 
-553 QEKKDLEERKKN
+553 LEERKNN
-565 IESFVSS
+565 IQSFVSS

-586 SIKSQVESGKISEE
+586 SIKSQIETGKISEE

-627 AFKGITKAS
+627 AFKGITKAT

-643 AIAQMVATVG
+643 AIAQMVATVT

-661 IQSTQLGTKSTQVT
+661 IQSTQLGTKATQVT

-717 YVVESDITNA
+717 YVVESDISNA

>member
-33 GTLLGLEKGTEEY
+33 GTLLGLQKGTDEY

-59 LKEALKDAGGLKEY
+59 LKEVLKDAGGLKEY

-84 LNVTKGTDEWIK
+84 LNVSKGTDEWIK
-96 KSTELTEAQNVL
+96 KSTELTEAQNIL
-108 NDLLKDSGGLKE
+108 NDVLKDSGGFKE

-158 VMAIGKNNGEFL
+158 VMAIGKNNGELL
-170 EGSYN
+170 EGSYD

-216 SVGVFSRNVGNYSQ
+216 SVGVFSRNVGNYSA

-240 GSLDDV
+240 GSLDNV

-261 PLIKQTTAAATAGLK
+261 PLIKQTTAAATAGLN

-298 AHFDDVRRAVGVTDD
+298 AHFDDVRRAVGVTDE

-325 LKTIVAGVAG
+325 FKTIVAGAVG

-350 FVEVVKGAGTLIKD
+350 FIEVVKGAGTLIKD
-364 VFTGKFKKIKEDAV
+364 VFTGNFKKIKEDAV
-378 SAGNAVTNALNN
+378 SAGNAVTNALNS
-390 GIQFKANFNKGK
+390 GIKFKANFNKGK

-409 QNIQD
+409 QDIQD
-414 EVKAKQKSD
+414 NLNKSD
-423 SGKVEV
+423 KNPVTVNVQPKLKEV
-429 DINPILNRLEEFGL
+429 DTSNLNSNDE
-443 GDIDMLKL
+443 DVNLKL
-451 QADRRKEALTKQYQ
+451 RQKEEEQALKDQERINKEYLDIEKDLYSELNANLDQYNKEYFKKFEEQQ
-465 EEKAL
+465 EE
-470 LEKNHID
+470 
-477 TSTLTAEYTQNMLK
+477 
-491 ADDEYNAAVLQK
+491 
-503 MQDADAEQ
+503 
-511 INQLLATS
+511 
-519 LEEEE
+519 
-524 ILQGLFDDETM
+524 
-535 MQEARNIIAA
+535 EARI
-545 ALDEKRKE
+545 
-553 QEKKDLEERKKN
+553 LEERRNN
-565 IESFVSS
+565 IKSFVSS

-586 SIKSQVESGKISEE
+586 SIKSQIETGKLSEE
-600 EGKKQFERVKALET
+600 EGKRQFEQVKALQT
-614 AVAIINTLAAGIE
+614 SVAIINTLSAGVAALDKTLQAGTPWGVAAG
-627 AFKGITKAS
+627 
-636 GGWALAA
+636 
-643 AIAQMVATVG
+643 IAQMVAVIGT
-653 VGMAQVAK
+653 GMAQVAK
-661 IQSTQLGTKSTQVT
+661 IQSTTLGTRSSQVT

-694 SNITNN
+694 SNITNT

-717 YVVESDITNA
+717 YVVESDISNA
-727 QGLTRQREDETS
+727 QGLARQREDETS

>member
-22 KEYKKHIEELK
+22 KEYKQHIDSLK
-33 GTLLGLEKGTEEY
+33 GTLLGLEKGTEQY
-46 NKVQVQLREEQDK
+46 NAV
-59 LKEALKDAGGLKEY
+59 A
-73 KEYIENLKGDL
+73 
-84 LNVTKGTDEWIK
+84 
-96 KSTELTEAQNVL
+96 TELV
-108 NDLLKDSGGLKE
+108 KE
-120 YKQYVDNLKG
+120 Q
-130 SLLNLDKTSE
+130 
-140 EYKQKS
+140 QK
-146 IELTEAQEHLNE
+146 LTE
-158 VMAIGKNNGEFL
+158 VMDVAKGKGEAV
-170 EGSYN
+170 EGSYDN
-175 YLSKQ
+175 LSKT
-180 MSDLKK
+180 MSELKK
-186 EWKATGD
+186 QFKATGD
-193 EAERARLGEQ
+193 EAERANLALK
-203 INSINNQ
+203 INDINNQ

-240 GSLDDV
+240 GSLDNV

-325 LKTIVAGVAG
+325 LKTIVAGVVG

-350 FVEVVKGAGTLIKD
+350 FIEVVKGAGTLIKD
-364 VFTGKFKKIKEDAV
+364 VFTGNFKKIKEDAV
-378 SAGNAVTNALNN
+378 SAGNAVTNALNS
-390 GIQFKANFNKGK
+390 GIKFKANFNKGK

-409 QNIQD
+409 QDIQD
-414 EVKAKQKSD
+414 NLNKSD
-423 SGKVEV
+423 KNPVTVTVQPKLKEV
-429 DINPILNRLEEFGL
+429 DTSNLNSGEDIN
-443 GDIDMLKL
+443 LKL
-451 QADRRKEALTKQYQ
+451 RQ
-465 EEKAL
+465 EEEKQAL
-470 LEKNHID
+470 KDQEKINKEYID
-477 TSTLTAEYTQNMLK
+477 IEKDLYSELNSNLDQ
-491 ADDEYNAAVLQK
+491 YNK
-503 MQDADAEQ
+503 DYFEKFKEQ
-511 INQLLATS
+511 Q
-519 LEEEE
+519 EEE
-524 ILQGLFDDETM
+524 
-535 MQEARNIIAA
+535 ARV
-545 ALDEKRKE
+545 
-553 QEKKDLEERKKN
+553 LEERRNN
-565 IESFVSS
+565 IKSFVSS

-586 SIKSQVESGKISEE
+586 SIKSQIETGKISEE
-600 EGKKQFERVKALET
+600 EGKKQFEQVKALET
-614 AVAIINTLAAGIE
+614 AVAIINTLAAGVE

-643 AIAQMVATVG
+643 AIAQMVATIG

>member
-33 GTLLGLEKGTEEY
+33 GTLLGLQKGTDEY
-46 NKVQVQLREEQDK
+46 NKVQVRLREEQDK

-84 LNVTKGTDEWIK
+84 LNISKGTDEWIK
-96 KSTELTEAQNVL
+96 KSTELTEAQNTL
-108 NDLLKDSGGLKE
+108 NDFLRDSGGFKE

-146 IELTEAQEHLNE
+146 IELAEAQEHLNE
-158 VMAIGKNNGEFL
+158 VMVIGKNNGEFL

-193 EAERARLGEQ
+193 AAERARLGEQ

-325 LKTIVAGVAG
+325 LKTIVAGVVG

-350 FVEVVKGAGTLIKD
+350 FIEVVKGAGTLIKD
-364 VFTGKFKKIKEDAV
+364 VFTGNFKKIKEDAV
-378 SAGNAVTNALNN
+378 SAGNAVTNALNS
-390 GIQFKANFNKGK
+390 GIKFKANFNKGK

-409 QNIQD
+409 QDIQD
-414 EVKAKQKSD
+414 NLNKSD
-423 SGKVEV
+423 KNPVTVTVQPKLKEV
-429 DINPILNRLEEFGL
+429 DTSNLNSGEDIN
-443 GDIDMLKL
+443 LKL
-451 QADRRKEALTKQYQ
+451 RQ
-465 EEKAL
+465 EEEKQAL
-470 LEKNHID
+470 KDQEKINKEYID
-477 TSTLTAEYTQNMLK
+477 IEKDLYSELNSNLDQ
-491 ADDEYNAAVLQK
+491 YNK
-503 MQDADAEQ
+503 DYFEKFKEQ
-511 INQLLATS
+511 Q
-519 LEEEE
+519 EEE
-524 ILQGLFDDETM
+524 
-535 MQEARNIIAA
+535 ARV
-545 ALDEKRKE
+545 
-553 QEKKDLEERKKN
+553 LEERRNN
-565 IESFVSS
+565 IKSFVSS

-586 SIKSQVESGKISEE
+586 SIKSQIETGKISEE
-600 EGKKQFERVKALET
+600 EGKKQFEQVKALET
-614 AVAIINTLAAGIE
+614 AVAIINTLAAGVE

-643 AIAQMVATVG
+643 AIAQMVATIG

-675 SVTTPNLGSIV
+675 SVTTPNLGSII

>member
-33 GTLLGLEKGTEEY
+33 GTLLGLEKGTEQY

-84 LNVTKGTDEWIK
+84 LNVSKGTDEWIK
-96 KSTELTEAQNVL
+96 KSAELTEAQNTL
-108 NDLLKDSGGLKE
+108 NDILRDSGGLKE

-158 VMAIGKNNGEFL
+158 VMAIGKNNGELL

-298 AHFDDVRRAVGVTDD
+298 AHFDDVRRAIGITDE

-325 LKTIVAGVAG
+325 LKTIVAGVVG

-350 FVEVVKGAGTLIKD
+350 FIEVVKGAGTLIKD
-364 VFTGKFKKIKEDAV
+364 VFTGNFKKIKEDAV
-378 SAGNAVTNALNN
+378 SAGNAVTDALNN
-390 GIQFKANFNKGK
+390 GIKLKANFNKGK

-414 EVKAKQKSD
+414 NINKSD
-423 SGKVEV
+423 KNPVTVTVQPKLKEV
-429 DINPILNRLEEFGL
+429 DTSNLNSGEEDIN
-443 GDIDMLKL
+443 LKL
-451 QADRRKEALTKQYQ
+451 RQ
-465 EEKAL
+465 EEEKQAL
-470 LEKNHID
+470 KDQEKINK
-477 TSTLTAEYTQNMLK
+477 EYSNIEKDLYSELNANLDQ
-491 ADDEYNAAVLQK
+491 YNK
-503 MQDADAEQ
+503 DYFKKFNEQ
-511 INQLLATS
+511 Q
-519 LEEEE
+519 EEE
-524 ILQGLFDDETM
+524 
-535 MQEARNIIAA
+535 ARV
-545 ALDEKRKE
+545 
-553 QEKKDLEERKKN
+553 LEERKNN
-565 IESFVSS
+565 IKSFVSS

-586 SIKSQVESGKISEE
+586 SIKSQIETGKISEE
-600 EGKKQFERVKALET
+600 EGKKQFEQVKALET
-614 AVAIINTLAAGIE
+614 AVAIINTLAAGVE
-627 AFKGITKAS
+627 AFKGITKAT

-643 AIAQMVATVG
+643 AIAQMVATVT

-717 YVVESDITNA
+717 YVVESDISNA

>member
-22 KEYKKHIEELK
+22 KEYKQHIDSLK
-33 GTLLGLEKGTEEY
+33 GTLLGLEKGTEQY
-46 NKVQVQLREEQDK
+46 NAV
-59 LKEALKDAGGLKEY
+59 A
-73 KEYIENLKGDL
+73 
-84 LNVTKGTDEWIK
+84 
-96 KSTELTEAQNVL
+96 TELV
-108 NDLLKDSGGLKE
+108 KE
-120 YKQYVDNLKG
+120 Q
-130 SLLNLDKTSE
+130 
-140 EYKQKS
+140 QK
-146 IELTEAQEHLNE
+146 LTE
-158 VMAIGKNNGEFL
+158 VMDVAKGKGEAV
-170 EGSYN
+170 EGSYDN
-175 YLSKQ
+175 LSKT
-180 MSDLKK
+180 MSELKK
-186 EWKATGD
+186 QFKATGD
-193 EAERARLGEQ
+193 EAERANLALK
-203 INSINNQ
+203 INDINNQ

-240 GSLDDV
+240 GSLDNV

-261 PLIKQTTAAATAGLK
+261 PLIKQTTAAATAGLN

-325 LKTIVAGVAG
+325 LKTIVAGVVG

-350 FVEVVKGAGTLIKD
+350 FIEVVKSAGTLIKD
-364 VFTGKFKKIKEDAV
+364 VFTGNFKKIKEDAV
-378 SAGNAVTNALNN
+378 SAGNAVTNALNS
-390 GIQFKANFNKGK
+390 GIKFKANFNKGK

-414 EVKAKQKSD
+414 NLNKSD
-423 SGKVEV
+423 KNPVTVTVQPKLKEV
-429 DINPILNRLEEFGL
+429 DTSNLNSDEE
-443 GDIDMLKL
+443 DVNLKL
-451 QADRRKEALTKQYQ
+451 RQ
-465 EEKAL
+465 EEEKQAL
-470 LEKNHID
+470 KDQEKINK
-477 TSTLTAEYTQNMLK
+477 EYLDIEKDLYSELNSNLDQ
-491 ADDEYNAAVLQK
+491 YNK
-503 MQDADAEQ
+503 DYFKKFKEQ
-511 INQLLATS
+511 Q
-519 LEEEE
+519 EEE
-524 ILQGLFDDETM
+524 
-535 MQEARNIIAA
+535 ARV
-545 ALDEKRKE
+545 
-553 QEKKDLEERKKN
+553 LEERRNN
-565 IESFVSS
+565 IKSFVSS

-586 SIKSQVESGKISEE
+586 SIKSQIEAGKLSEE
-600 EGKKQFERVKALET
+600 EGKKQFEQVKALET
-614 AVAIINTLAAGIE
+614 AVAIINTIAAGIE
-627 AFKGITKAS
+627 AFKGITKAT

-643 AIAQMVATVG
+643 AIAQMVATIG

-717 YVVESDITNA
+717 FVVESDISNA

>member
-193 EAERARLGEQ
+193 AAERARLGEQ

-216 SVGVFSRNVGNYSQ
+216 SVGVFSRNVGNYSA

-298 AHFDDVRRAVGVTDD
+298 AHFDDVRRAVGITDD
-313 KFQEFKSTVTGV
+313 KFQELKSTVTGV
-325 LKTIVAGVAG
+325 FKTIVAGAVG
-335 VGNSILQFLITPIKT
+335 VGNSVFQFLITPFKT
-350 FVEVVKGAGTLIKD
+350 FIEVVEGAGTLLKD
-364 VFTGKFKKIKEDAV
+364 IFTGRFKKIKEDAV
-378 SAGNAVTNALNN
+378 DAVNAVKTALNN
-390 GIQFKANFNKGK
+390 GLDFKANFNKGK

-414 EVKAKQKSD
+414 NVNKSD
-423 SGKVEV
+423 KNPVTVTVQPKLKEV
-429 DINPILNRLEEFGL
+429 DASTLNSNDEDIN
-443 GDIDMLKL
+443 LKL
-451 QADRRKEALTKQYQ
+451 RQKEEEQALKDQERINKEYLDIEKDLYSELNANLDQYNKDYFKKFEEQQ
-465 EEKAL
+465 EE
-470 LEKNHID
+470 
-477 TSTLTAEYTQNMLK
+477 
-491 ADDEYNAAVLQK
+491 
-503 MQDADAEQ
+503 
-511 INQLLATS
+511 
-519 LEEEE
+519 
-524 ILQGLFDDETM
+524 
-535 MQEARNIIAA
+535 EARV
-545 ALDEKRKE
+545 
-553 QEKKDLEERKKN
+553 LEERKNN
-565 IESFVSS
+565 IQSFVSS

-586 SIKSQVESGKISEE
+586 SIKSQVETGKISEE

-627 AFKGITKAS
+627 AFKGTIGKT
-636 GGWALAA
+636 GWGLAA

-717 YVVESDITNA
+717 YVVESDISNA

>member
-59 LKEALKDAGGLKEY
+59 LKETLKDAGGLKEY

-84 LNVTKGTDEWIK
+84 LNVSKGTDEWIK
-96 KSTELTEAQNVL
+96 KSTELTEAQNIL
-108 NDLLKDSGGLKE
+108 NDLLKDSGGFKE

-170 EGSYN
+170 EGSYD

-180 MSDLKK
+180 MSELKK

-193 EAERARLGEQ
+193 AAERARLGEQ

-216 SVGVFSRNVGNYSQ
+216 SVGVFSRNVGNYSA

-313 KFQEFKSTVTGV
+313 KFQELKSTVTGV
-325 LKTIVAGVAG
+325 LKTIVAGAVG
-335 VGNSILQFLITPIKT
+335 VGNSVFQFLITPFKT
-350 FVEVVKGAGTLIKD
+350 FIEVVEGAGTLLKD
-364 VFTGKFKKIKEDAV
+364 IFTGRFKKIKEDAV
-378 SAGNAVTNALNN
+378 DAVNAVKTALNN
-390 GIQFKANFNKGK
+390 GIEFKANFNKGK

-414 EVKAKQKSD
+414 NVNKSD
-423 SGKVEV
+423 KNPVTVTVQPKLKEV
-429 DINPILNRLEEFGL
+429 DTSNLNSDEE
-443 GDIDMLKL
+443 DVNLKL
-451 QADRRKEALTKQYQ
+451 RQKEEEQALKDQERINKEYLDIEKDFYSELNANIDQYNKDYFKKFTEQQ
-465 EEKAL
+465 EE
-470 LEKNHID
+470 
-477 TSTLTAEYTQNMLK
+477 
-491 ADDEYNAAVLQK
+491 
-503 MQDADAEQ
+503 
-511 INQLLATS
+511 
-519 LEEEE
+519 
-524 ILQGLFDDETM
+524 
-535 MQEARNIIAA
+535 EARV
-545 ALDEKRKE
+545 
-553 QEKKDLEERKKN
+553 LEERKNN
-565 IESFVSS
+565 IQSFVSS

-586 SIKSQVESGKISEE
+586 SIKSQIETGKISEE

-614 AVAIINTLAAGIE
+614 AVAIINTLAAGVE

-717 YVVESDITNA
+717 YVVESDISNA